1 MNGGFKY
8 SQFNME
14 NVYRNFYR
22 NFYMRTNGFIPV
34 SPLGQ
39 TVYPGDFFQ
48 IRNGQ
53 MIVLGN
59 IYRNGVIEPQDIEMG
74 FPSFEH

>member
-1 MNGGFKY
+1 
-8 SQFNME
+8 ME